1 MRRLGKHPTLRA
13 FFGTLYIQMGTA
25 APARLSHFFALGIL
39 LAALAILPGFYN
51 AGRDIGDFS
60 GANLVIFLL
69 CVLNAEYRINPH
81 ATLMLNIGRR
91 DRFRSLLFSA
101 LSQWLVV
108 AAVAALLAA
117 VSIAAG
123 HFIDEVTLYGITH
136 SYDPMSPKAFLVF
149 APMLPFLFLSQMI
162 FPKQH
167 IIFVIFVATIATVSF
182 MTVGYKLLDDPWSW
196 LLLMQAVCWL
206 PFVVV
211 ARYHCYSLDL
221 KLTEK

>member
-1 MRRLGKHPTLRA
+1 M
-13 FFGTLYIQMGTA
+13 
-25 APARLSHFFALGIL
+25 
-39 LAALAILPGFYN
+39 
-51 AGRDIGDFS
+51 
-60 GANLVIFLL
+60 
-69 CVLNAEYRINPH
+69 
-81 ATLMLNIGRR
+81 
-91 DRFRSLLFSA
+91 
-101 LSQWLVV
+101 V
-108 AAVAALLAA
+108 AAVAAVLAA

-136 SYDPMSPKAFLVF
+136 AYDPMSPKAFLVF

-167 IIFVIFVATIATVSF
+167 IIFVIFVATIATISF
-182 MTVGYKLLDDPWSW
+182 MTVGYKLLDDPWSS

>member
-1 MRRLGKHPTLRA
+1 MAFWLLLTTLA
-13 FFGTLYIQMGTA
+13 
-25 APARLSHFFALGIL
+25 IL
-39 LAALAILPGFYN
+39 LAFYN
-51 AGRDIGDFS
+51 PGREGVEIA
-60 GANLVIFLL
+60 GANLVLFLL
-69 CVLNAEYRINPH
+69 CVVNAEYRLNPY

-108 AAVAALLAA
+108 ATVAAVLTA
-117 VSIAAG
+117 VSIATG
-123 HFIDEVTLYGITH
+123 HFINEVTLYGITH
-136 SYDPMSPKAFLVF
+136 TYDPISPRAFLVF

-167 IIFVIFVATIATVSF
+167 IIVVVFIASIATVGF
-182 MTVGYKLLDDPWSW
+182 MLAGYRLLDAPWSS

-211 ARYHCYSLDL
+211 ARYRCYSQDL
-221 KLTEK
+221 KLTVK